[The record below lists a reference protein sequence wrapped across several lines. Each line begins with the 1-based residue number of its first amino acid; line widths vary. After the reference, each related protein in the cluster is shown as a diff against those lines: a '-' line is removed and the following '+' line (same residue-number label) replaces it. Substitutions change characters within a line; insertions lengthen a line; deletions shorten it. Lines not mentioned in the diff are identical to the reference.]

1 MNWKDRKIVFVPGCV
16 LCPAF
21 QASLEDKNLV
31 WQQTVIDFLVNRQ
44 LGILQMPCPEAS
56 FGSYQEGVS
65 RGTHGIGYYERLSG
79 FLEHCNKLGQEVV
92 GKIKELT
99 DAGYEIVAV
108 IGIEHSPTCAANYIY
123 TNHGMEK
130 RKGIYISVIRDRLIQ
145 KGLDVPIMGVNRRY
159 PSKFVQDMG
168 QLLESK
174 EKLCNDKN

>member
-31 WQQTVIDFLVNRQ
+31 WQQTVIEFLVNRR

-56 FGSYQEGVS
+56 FCSYQDGVS
-65 RGTHGIGYYERLSG
+65 RGTHGIGYYERLLG
-79 FLEHCNKLGQEVV
+79 FSEHCSELGQEVV
-92 GKIKELT
+92 RKIKELT
-99 DAGYEIVAV
+99 IAGYEVVAV
-108 IGIEHSPTCAANYIY
+108 IGIEHSPTCAVNYMY

-130 RKGIYISVIRDRLIQ
+130 RKGIYISVIRDRLVQECLNI
-145 KGLDVPIMGVNRRY
+145 PIVGVNRRY
-159 PSKFVQDMG
+159 PDKFMRDMS

-174 EKLCNDKN
+174 EKLLHDKH